1 MKKRFLLILL
11 GLVFL
16 MIIGLVI
23 FYPRTKYLPAKI
35 EKLSRGVV
43 TEAIAYRKE
52 KTLFASTDGFLEQL
66 VLEGER
72 VPANTVV
79 ALCGTT
85 PVLAEKAGTISWNYD
100 GLEEVVGPGVLMGL
114 KNEYLGDW
122 DKPNRQSQTGK
133 SYFKGEPI
141 GKLVDN
147 YAWFLLAFTDLEAKK
162 GEELSIY
169 INDVYYKG
177 KVLEVLTDKRLNIQ
191 INTYSKEASSYRVL
205 RKVEI
210 YKEDLRGVIVPESLL
225 IEKEEGTYLTLIFK
239 NRQKQQPI
247 RVIGRW
253 QGKVVVDGIPKGAK
267 IVLPPR

>member
-1 MKKRFLLILL
+1 MKKSFLLVLL

-16 MIIGLVI
+16 ISIGLII
-23 FYPRTKYLPAKI
+23 FYPKTKYLPAKV

-43 TEAIAYRKE
+43 ADALAYRKE
-52 KTLFASTDGFLEQL
+52 KTLFASADGILEQL

-79 ALCGTT
+79 ALCKTT
-85 PVLAEKAGTISWNYD
+85 PVLTKQAGTISWNYD
-100 GLEEVVGPGVLMGL
+100 GLEEVVGLGVLMGL
-114 KNEYLGDW
+114 KNDYLNDW

-141 GKLVDN
+141 GKLIDN
-147 YAWFLLAFTDLEAKK
+147 YAWYLLVFTDLEAKK

-191 INTYSKEASSYRVL
+191 IDSYGKEVSSYRVL
-205 RKVEI
+205 RKIEI

-225 IEKEEGTYLTLIFK
+225 IETEEGTYITIIFR

-247 RVIGRW
+247 RVVGRW